1 VVSQTLHRPRSC
13 AHCSHS
19 GEARLYV
26 SPMVNT
32 MVVVSLE
39 PSVSDSQM
47 RITRIA
53 LYVAMLT
60 LGTLIASWVTRTPT
74 IRNDVGVS
82 TVQLGLVLFGV
93 SIGSMVGILS
103 SSRVVRRFGGRRVL
117 ATGTGSAAVGTAI
130 IGLSALVSS
139 PFGVFAGMAAFGF
152 GIGVGEVALNIEAAA
167 VEGRTGQIILP
178 MVHGFFSL
186 GTVVGAVIGI
196 AANAFR
202 TPVPL
207 HLTIVSGMGAV
218 ALALTLRWIPPGTGR
233 AASTQR
239 ATPQRRRARGVWKN
253 RTVLCIG
260 AIAMATAL
268 AEGSA
273 NDWLPLIFVDGFHVP
288 AVIGSVL
295 FTAFAASMTVG
306 RFAGNRA
313 SAYFARLALL
323 RLSIVAAMIGVGL
336 VVWAPNVYF
345 AAAAVVLWGLGASLG
360 FPLAISAAGDHP
372 TDAVARVSAVS
383 VTAYGAFLI
392 GPPMLGTV
400 GGHVGLRYALI
411 IVLLILAIALMSSS
425 GMQQGPSPSG
435 GSTMSGHDEVGR
447 PSDDGVASRNGFDP
461 VATPHDS
468 PCRLGTPQ

>member
-1 VVSQTLHRPRSC
+1 MV
-13 AHCSHS
+13 
-19 GEARLYV
+19 YV
-26 SPMVNT
+26 SYESSASP
-32 MVVVSLE
+32 LH
-39 PSVSDSQM
+39 M
-47 RITRIA
+47 RRRRIA

-60 LGTLIASWVTRTPT
+60 LGTLIASWVTRTPA
-74 IRNDVGVS
+74 IRDDVGVS
-82 TVQLGLVLFGV
+82 TLQLGLVLFGV

-103 SSRVVRRFGGRRVL
+103 SSRVVRRFGGRCVL

-130 IGLSALVSS
+130 IGLSALAAS
-139 PFGVFAGMAAFGF
+139 PFGVFVGMAAFGF

-167 VEGRTGQIILP
+167 VEERSGRIILP

-207 HLTIVSGMGAV
+207 HLTVVSAMGAV
-218 ALALTLRWIPPGTGR
+218 VLASTLRWIPPGTGR
-233 AASTQR
+233 TTSTQQ
-239 ATPQRRRARGVWKN
+239 ATPRRPRARAVWKD
-253 RTVLCIG
+253 RTVVCIG

-273 NDWLPLIFVDGFHVP
+273 NDWLPLIFVDGYHVP

-295 FTAFAASMTVG
+295 FTVFAASMAVG

-313 SAYFARLALL
+313 LAYFTRLALI
-323 RLSIVAAMIGVGL
+323 RLSIVAAMIGVAL

-345 AAAAVVLWGLGASLG
+345 AAAAVILWGLGASLG

-372 TDAVARVSAVS
+372 SDAVARVSAVS
-383 VTAYGAFLI
+383 VTAYGAFLV

-400 GGHVGLRYALI
+400 GGHVGLRYALV
-411 IVLLILAIALMSSS
+411 IVLVVLAIALMSSS
-425 GMQQGPSPSG
+425 GMRPGGSPRRS
-435 GSTMSGHDEVGR
+435 STMSEHEATERHCDDEIAC
-447 PSDDGVASRNGFDP
+447 ASRFAV
-461 VATPHDS
+461 VANQHDS
-468 PCRLGTPQ
+468 PCGLGTAK